1 MERMT
6 TSADPGFTLLETVV
20 VVAVIAI
27 LSITAT
33 FAATTRRAGEG
44 DRARF
49 AATYDRLRDAAILGR
64 SPQALAIVPEGW
76 QILLPER
83 AESGA
88 TVWARSGNPQK
99 FIAEARFEGE
109 SGAIVPHDLSLA
121 PEPDLIF
128 LPDGQVTPFEVA
140 FIGNGTLTRCRST
153 GFAGLVCEEP

>member
-33 FAATTRRAGEG
+33 FAVTTRKAGEG

-49 AATYDRLRDAAILGR
+49 AATYDSLRDAAILGR
-64 SPQALAIVPEGW
+64 SPQALALLPNGW

-83 AESGA
+83 AENGG
-88 TVWARSGNPQK
+88 TVWQQSGKPQK
-99 FIAEARFEGE
+99 FSAEARFEGE
-109 SGAIVPHDLSLA
+109 DGAIVPHDLSRA

-140 FIGNGTLTRCRST
+140 FIGNGTLTRCRSA
-153 GFAGLVCEEP
+153 GFAGLICEGP

>member
-6 TSADPGFTLLETVV
+6 TSADPGFSLLEMVV

-33 FAATTRRAGEG
+33 FAATTRRAEDG

-49 AATYDRLRDAAILGR
+49 AAAYDRLRDAAILGR
-64 SPQALAIVPEGW
+64 SPQALVLVPEGW

-83 AESGA
+83 AESGG
-88 TVWARSGNPQK
+88 TVWQLSGKPQK
-99 FIAEARFEGE
+99 FNAEARFEGE
-109 SGAIVPHDLSLA
+109 GGAIVPHDLSRA
-121 PEPDLIF
+121 PAPDLIF

-140 FIGNGTLTRCRST
+140 FIGNGTVTRCRSA
-153 GFAGLVCEEP
+153 GFAGLVCEAP